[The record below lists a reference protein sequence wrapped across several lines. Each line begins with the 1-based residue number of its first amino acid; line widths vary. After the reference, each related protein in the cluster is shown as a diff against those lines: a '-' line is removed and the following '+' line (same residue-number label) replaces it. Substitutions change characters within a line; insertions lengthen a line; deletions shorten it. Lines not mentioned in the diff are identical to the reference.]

1 MKKIM
6 KAAVA
11 ATLMLSMTACG
22 SSDGTSGANT
32 KVGIIQLAEHPA
44 LDASYEGFMDALN
57 EAGYT
62 EENTL
67 TIRMLQMIYRIAIRL
82 PINW

>member
-22 SSDGTSGANT
+22 SSDGTSDANT
-32 KVGIIQLAEHPA
+32 KVGIIQLTEHPA
-44 LDASYEGFMDALN
+44 LDASYEGFMDAL
-57 EAGYT
+57 
-62 EENTL
+62 
-67 TIRMLQMIYRIAIRL
+67 MIYPIVIRL